1 MVRNF
6 HWTGGQHNILH
17 YALLRVPLLPLTPAL
32 KTKAPSEEA
41 EGAVWD
47 WQKEPESV
55 LESKQVME
63 AVGKR
68 EAADMT

>member
-6 HWTGGQHNILH
+6 HWTEGQQNILP
-17 YALLRVPLLPLTPAL
+17 YALLRVPLFPLTPVL
-32 KTKAPSEEA
+32 RTKAPGEEA
-41 EGAVWD
+41 EGAVWG
-47 WQKEPESV
+47 WQKPASV

-68 EAADMT
+68 EAVDIT